1 MRRALRS
8 LTILT
13 LALLP
18 SLLLAASE
26 AAPEGGEHHGPGMAV
41 VYHAINFAILFGVL
55 FYFLRK
61 PVKEFF
67 ASRAT
72 LIRGNIEE
80 AKQRKEEA
88 AKKYAEYE
96 HRLQSIEGEMQG
108 LISSLKH
115 DGELEQKRLLETA
128 KQQATSLQSNSE
140 RMLQQE
146 LRKAK
151 EDLKREAVGLAGQLA
166 EDLIRKNLTPED
178 QGRLVGQYLEKMEKL
193 G

>member
-1 MRRALRS
+1 
-8 LTILT
+8 
-13 LALLP
+13 
-18 SLLLAASE
+18 
-26 AAPEGGEHHGPGMAV
+26 
-41 VYHAINFAILFGVL
+41 LFGLL

-61 PVKEFF
+61 PAKEFF

-72 LIRGNIEE
+72 LIRANIEE

-96 HRLQSIEGEMQG
+96 QRLKSIEGEMQG
-108 LISSLKH
+108 LITGLQK
-115 DGELEQKRLLETA
+115 DGELERKRLLETA
-128 KQQATSLQSNSE
+128 EQQAASLQSNSE

-166 EDLIRKNLTPED
+166 EDLIRQNLTPED

>member
-1 MRRALRS
+1 MRRALSS
-8 LTILT
+8 LAT
-13 LALLP
+13 LAFALLP
-18 SLLLAASE
+18 SLLLAKE
-26 AAPEGGEHHGPGMAV
+26 AAGEGGEPHGPGMAV
-41 VYHAINFAILFGVL
+41 VYHAINFAILFSLL

-61 PVKEFF
+61 PTKEFF

-72 LIRGNIEE
+72 LIRSNIEE

-96 HRLQSIEGEMQG
+96 QRLQSIEGEMQG
-108 LISSLKH
+108 LITGLQK
-115 DGELEQKRLLETA
+115 DGELERKRLLETA
-128 KQQATSLQSNSE
+128 EQQAASLQSNSE

-166 EDLIRKNLTPED
+166 EDLIRQNLTPED

>member
-1 MRRALRS
+1 MRKLYAS
-8 LTILT
+8 LLSLM
-13 LALLP
+13 LALMP
-18 SLLLAASE
+18 SLLIAAE
-26 AAPEGGEHHGPGMAV
+26 HAEEGEHHGPGMAV
-41 VYHAINFAILFGVL
+41 VFHAINFAILVGLL

-61 PVKEFF
+61 PAKEFF
-67 ASRAT
+67 ASRST
-72 LIRGNIEE
+72 SIRSSIDE
-80 AKQRKEEA
+80 AKLRKDEA

-96 HRLQSIEGEMQG
+96 QRLKSIEGEMQTLITG
-108 LISSLKH
+108 LQK
-115 DGELEQKRLLETA
+115 DGELERKRLIETA
-128 KQQATSLQSNSE
+128 EQQVAALKSNSE

-166 EDLIRKNLTPED
+166 EDLIRKNVTPED

>member
-1 MRRALRS
+1 MKKLFLS
-8 LTILT
+8 LTALS

-26 AAPEGGEHHGPGMAV
+26 GGEHHGPGMAV
-41 VYHAINFAILFGVL
+41 VFHAINFTILVGLL

-61 PVKEFF
+61 PAKEFF
-67 ASRAT
+67 ASRASQ
-72 LIRGNIEE
+72 IRGSIEE
-80 AKQRKEEA
+80 SRQRKEEA

-96 HRLQSIEGEMQG
+96 QRLKSIEQEMQG
-108 LISSLKH
+108 LITGLKQ
-115 DGELEQKRLLETA
+115 DGELERKRLIETA
-128 KQQATSLQSNSE
+128 GQQAASLKDNSQ

-166 EDLIRKNLTPED
+166 EDLIRQNITPED
-178 QGRLVGQYLEKMEKL
+178 QGRIVGQYLQKMENL

>member
-1 MRRALRS
+1 MRRAWTS
-8 LTILT
+8 LATLT
-13 LALLP
+13 LALMP
-18 SLLLAASE
+18 GLLWANE
-26 AAPEGGEHHGPGMAV
+26 AAAEGAEHHGPGMPV
-41 VYHAINFAILFGVL
+41 VYHAINFAILVGLL

-67 ASRAT
+67 ASRAA
-72 LIRGNIEE
+72 LIRGNIDE
-80 AKQRKEEA
+80 AKQRKDEA

-96 HRLQSIEGEMQG
+96 QRLQSIESEMQG
-108 LISSLKH
+108 LITSLKQ
-115 DGELEQKRLLETA
+115 DGELERKRLLETA
-128 KQQATSLQSNSE
+128 QQQAVSLQSNSE

-166 EDLIRKNLTPED
+166 EDLIRQNITPED
-178 QGRLVGQYLEKMEKL
+178 QGRIVGQYLEKMEKL

>member
-8 LTILT
+8 LTALT

-41 VYHAINFAILFGVL
+41 VYHAINFGILFGLL

-96 HRLQSIEGEMQG
+96 QRLQSIEGEMQG

-128 KQQATSLQSNSE
+128 QQQAASLQSNSE

-178 QGRLVGQYLEKMEKL
+178 QGRLVGHYLDKMEKL

>member
-1 MRRALRS
+1 MRRAFTG
-8 LTILT
+8 LTT
-13 LALLP
+13 LALAFLP
-18 SLLLAASE
+18 ALLLAEE
-26 AAPEGGEHHGPGMAV
+26 AAGEGGEHHGPGMAV
-41 VYHAINFAILFGVL
+41 VYHAINFAILFGLL

-61 PVKEFF
+61 PAKEFF

-72 LIRGNIEE
+72 LIRSNIEE

-88 AKKYAEYE
+88 SKKYAEYE
-96 HRLQSIEGEMQG
+96 RRLQSIEGEMQG
-108 LISSLKH
+108 LITGLKQ
-115 DGELEQKRLLETA
+115 DGELERKRLLETA
-128 KQQATSLQSNSE
+128 EQQAASLQSNSE

-178 QGRLVGQYLEKMEKL
+178 QGRLVGQYLEKMENL

>member
-1 MRRALRS
+1 MRRAWTS
-8 LTILT
+8 LAA
-13 LALLP
+13 LAMSLLP

-26 AAPEGGEHHGPGMAV
+26 AAEGGEHHGPGMAV
-41 VYHAINFAILFGVL
+41 VYHAINFAILISVL

-67 ASRAT
+67 ASRST
-72 LIRGNIEE
+72 LIRSHIDE
-80 AKQRKEEA
+80 AKQLKNEA
-88 AKKYAEYE
+88 AKKYSEYE
-96 HRLQSIEGEMQG
+96 QRLKSIEQEMQG
-108 LISSLKH
+108 LIVSLKQ
-115 DGELEQKRLLETA
+115 DGELERKRLLETA
-128 KQQATSLQSNSE
+128 EQQAQTLRTNSE

-166 EDLIRKNLTPED
+166 EDLIRQNLTPED